1 MSELEGEDVGHHVT
15 LLPGEVLANSPS
27 KRDGVGA
34 DDEMAQRI
42 WGCELI
48 MEAGILLRLPQVVM
62 CTAQNLFHRFY
73 YRVSLLR
80 FDAFLS
86 AMGCFFLACK
96 IEEKPKRIREVLM
109 VFHFTFRVRCR
120 STATLELGGVRYNG
134 WKADLVRVE
143 RHILKELGF
152 SFYIIDHSHK
162 FILFFVKLLGG
173 DGDLAQEAWAY
184 LNDSMRTDASLRYRS
199 EVIACAA
206 IFMAARKLGRK
217 LPTDEDGGVPWWEVF
232 YVGRDELDAVV
243 DAILKLYVRD
253 KLDWLPALAPGP
265 RLTDDDYEQVLKDQ
279 LALKAQEQEAAL
291 KEAQDKAAAAAA
303 NAANAPAAAAAAAA
317 NDAKSPRPTNDRD
330 RDRDRRDRDRDRRDR
345 DDDRDRDRD
354 RDRSRK
360 RHRSRSR
367 SRDRHRRDRDD
378 RKKRK

>member
-34 DDEMAQRI
+34 DDEMAQRV

-134 WKADLVRVE
+134 WKSDSVRTS
-143 RHILKELGF
+143 RGP
-152 SFYIIDHSHK
+152 
-162 FILFFVKLLGG
+162 
-173 DGDLAQEAWAY
+173 
-184 LNDSMRTDASLRYRS
+184 
-199 EVIACAA
+199 
-206 IFMAARKLGRK
+206 GR
-217 LPTDEDGGVPWWEVF
+217 
-232 YVGRDELDAVV
+232 
-243 DAILKLYVRD
+243 
-253 KLDWLPALAPGP
+253 
-265 RLTDDDYEQVLKDQ
+265 
-279 LALKAQEQEAAL
+279 
-291 KEAQDKAAAAAA
+291 
-303 NAANAPAAAAAAAA
+303 
-317 NDAKSPRPTNDRD
+317 
-330 RDRDRRDRDRDRRDR
+330 
-345 DDDRDRDRD
+345 
-354 RDRSRK
+354 RSRVGSDTK
-360 RHRSRSR
+360 AHLQAVM
-367 SRDRHRRDRDD
+367 DQVECGLRRIPRVKMQASSG
-378 RKKRK
+378 RTNLHLT